1 MSLIIINLLAVFFGG
16 MLYAVTCVQVESL
29 GEGDTVVLYL
39 HGNSFNRSQSHRL
52 GLYTLLLKLG
62 YHVLAIGRVFRLIEK
77 KSLKP

>member
-1 MSLIIINLLAVFFGG
+1 

-52 GLYTLLLKLG
+52 GLYSLLLKLG

-77 KSLKP
+77 VVLKPLVSLKMRPFRNFS

>member
-1 MSLIIINLLAVFFGG
+1 

-52 GLYTLLLKLG
+52 GLYSLLLKLG
-62 YHVLAIGRVFRLIEK
+62 YHVLAIGRVFRLVEK
-77 KSLKP
+77 SC